1 MDMEIGNGLD
11 LSPKKVVYLKYIFE
25 RGAIVKTSD
34 LASHF
39 AVDPSTITKTM
50 GELTGAGLLSHEPYH
65 GVSLSQKGKHYAE
78 FLVKRHR
85 ILSLALTHYGLS
97 HDEACQEVSRFESLV
112 SKETIDTMCRAMGH
126 PHAGICGEIT
136 HDPGCME
143 TICQT
148 GNSTDSRI

>member
-1 MDMEIGNGLD
+1 MNMNIGNGLE
-11 LSPKKVVYLKYIFE
+11 LSPKKVAYIKYIFE
-25 RGAIVKTSD
+25 RGATVKTND

-50 GELTGAGLLSHEPYH
+50 SELTEAGLLAHEPYR
-65 GVSLSQKGKHYAE
+65 GVSLSNKGTLYAK

-97 HDEACQEVSRFESLV
+97 HDIACHEVSRFESLV

-126 PHAGICGEIT
+126 PHTGICGEIT
-136 HDPGCME
+136 HDPGCMD
-143 TICQT
+143 T
-148 GNSTDSRI
+148 GTRTVTSSERQ